1 MNSIYSHNH
10 TNLIDKTIIKKRK
23 EMIDKINYFFED
35 KDIYDA
41 IDIGTTDDEIHE
53 SSNYLIKNLKNI
65 KIFKSI
71 SNQKIDS
78 SFFLKS
84 LNKSITSKFL
94 ESDINQY
101 KSDLVVS
108 NATIE
113 HVGNFNNQKIMISNI
128 VDLTKKYFIIT
139 TPNRYHPIDF
149 HTKIPLIHWLPKSF
163 HRKILSLIGLK
174 YFSKKNNL
182 NLLSVKDLKKLLN
195 DFQSFEYKIYH
206 IRFLGFIS
214 NYIILGK
221 VNTCDDNF

>member
-1 MNSIYSHNH
+1 
-10 TNLIDKTIIKKRK
+10 
-23 EMIDKINYFFED
+23 MIDKINYFFED

-113 HVGNFNNQKIMISNI
+113 HVGNFNNQKIMI
-128 VDLTKKYFIIT
+128 F
-139 TPNRYHPIDF
+139 
-149 HTKIPLIHWLPKSF
+149 
-163 HRKILSLIGLK
+163 
-174 YFSKKNNL
+174 
-182 NLLSVKDLKKLLN
+182 
-195 DFQSFEYKIYH
+195 
-206 IRFLGFIS
+206 
-214 NYIILGK
+214 
-221 VNTCDDNF
+221 